1 MKNFLNRVF
10 KLDENQTTV
19 RTEVIAGLT
28 TFFAMCYIVIV
39 NPNQMT
45 GFTPG
50 LNSIWN
56 ACFIG
61 GIIAAVVATL
71 CMAFIANKPF
81 ALAAGMGL
89 NSFFFVSFILPAI
102 LPALLPDGTVDVSLV
117 DVAAATKN
125 YHAGLAIILISGVIF
140 LILSVTGLRKYI
152 AKALPQSLKVAIPA
166 GIGLFIAFI
175 GLQNS
180 GLVIKNIYTGV
191 SIADFKNSDAATVIS
206 AIVAFIGFILIVV
219 FSKVKVK
226 FLNKGSIILGIL
238 CSTAL
243 YYVLYLIFVGTPS
256 GMEGMSVGQ
265 TFKDWAN
272 VGLIGCFKGFAT
284 AFDGET
290 IGSIFSVIMLVITY
304 CLVDMFDT
312 LGTLY
317 GTCAEANMLDEN
329 GDPQGLGNEMLCD
342 SIGTVAGAVTGTSTI
357 TTFVESSAG
366 VAAGGRTGLSAF
378 VTAILFA
385 VCLFIGPVVQY
396 VPSCA
401 TAPALI
407 YVGVLMCKNILKVDF
422 SDVASAATGF
432 MTFVMMIATYSI
444 STGIMVGAITY
455 TLITLLTGKYSKKDI
470 VVTVIAVLGVLR
482 FAFVTM

>member
-19 RTEVIAGLT
+19 RTEIIAGLT

-45 GFTPG
+45 GFKPG
-50 LNSIWN
+50 IISIYN

-89 NSFFFVSFILPAI
+89 NSFFFVSFILPAV
-102 LPALLPDGTVDVSLV
+102 LPDGSV

-385 VCLFIGPVVQY
+385 LCLFIGPVVQY

-444 STGIMVGAITY
+444 SNGIMVGAITY

>member
-1 MKNFLNRVF
+1 MKNFLNKVF

-89 NSFFFVSFILPAI
+89 NSFFFVSFILPA
-102 LPALLPDGTVDVSLV
+102 LLSGGSVEAS
-117 DVAAATKN
+117 

-152 AKALPQSLKVAIPA
+152 AQALPQSLKVAIPA

-243 YYVLYLIFVGTPS
+243 YYVLYLIFVGTPN

-272 VGLIGCFKGFAT
+272 VGLIGCFKGFAN

-290 IGSIFSVIMLVITY
+290 LGSIFSVIMLVITY

-329 GDPQGLGNEMLCD
+329 GDPQGLGDEMLCD

-385 VCLFIGPVVQY
+385 LCLFIGPVVQY

-444 STGIMVGAITY
+444 SNGIMVGAITY

>member
-1 MKNFLNRVF
+1 MKNFLNKVF
-10 KLDENQTTV
+10 KLEENQTTIK
-19 RTEVIAGLT
+19 TEIVAGLT

-39 NPNQMT
+39 NPNQIT
-45 GFTPG
+45 GFFEMK
-50 LNSIWN
+50 SIWN

-61 GIIAAVVATL
+61 GIIAAVIATL

-89 NSFFFVSFILPAI
+89 NSFFFVSFILPTIAFGPTG
-102 LPALLPDGTVDVSLV
+102 LPIVNPDASITG
-117 DVAAATKN
+117 
-125 YHAGLAIILISGVIF
+125 YQAGLAIILISGIIF
-140 LILSVTGLRKYI
+140 LILSLTGLRKYI
-152 AKALPQSLKVAIPA
+152 AKALPQCLKAAIPA

-175 GLQNS
+175 GFQNS
-180 GLVIKNIYTGV
+180 GLVIPNDYTGV
-191 SIADFKNSDAATVIS
+191 AIADFTKSAASTIS

-226 FLNKGSIILGIL
+226 FLNKGAIILGIIS
-238 CSTAL
+238 STVL
-243 YYVLYLIFVGTPS
+243 YYVLYLIFVGSPKGFDNLS
-256 GMEGMSVGQ
+256 IGQ

-272 VGLIGCFKGFAT
+272 VGLFGCFKGFKA

-290 IGSIFSVIMLVITY
+290 IGSVFSVIMLIITF

-329 GDPQGLGNEMLCD
+329 GDPIDLGEEMLCD
-342 SIGTVAGAVTGTSTI
+342 SIGTMAGAVAGTSTV

-366 VAAGGRTGLSAF
+366 VAAGGRTGLAAF
-378 VTAILFA
+378 VTAFLFI
-385 VCLFIGPVVQY
+385 VCLFVGPIVQY

-407 YVGVLMCKNILKVDF
+407 YVGVLMCKNIKNVDF
-422 SDVASAATGF
+422 TEMTSAATGF
-432 MTFVMMIATYSI
+432 MTFIMMIATYSI
-444 STGIMVGAITY
+444 SNGIMAGAITY
-455 TLITLLTGKYSKKDI
+455 TIITLLTGKYTKKDI
-470 VVTVIAVLGVLR
+470 TVTIIAILGILR